1 MECEEELIR
10 NSDAANNG
18 NVERAL
24 RFPTTVT
31 EEHSKA
37 VSRHEHKGHG
47 SHPHNHRHGDRHG
60 ARQPERFDPA
70 RAALLDDPA
79 RLEYLPPE
87 RLIELL
93 DAPPSAR
100 VVDFGAGTGAIAI
113 ELARRRPDLEV
124 IALDEQPQMLDLL
137 KAKPAARELRNLK
150 AVLSGEMPL
159 ANSVERVLAIDVL
172 HELGDAALED
182 LAGILKPGG
191 LALVVDWNSE
201 TDRPVGPPRDHVYS
215 LAEARHRLEAV
226 GLRVNERQP
235 LKYHY
240 VFVAAKPSK

>member
-1 MECEEELIR
+1 M
-10 NSDAANNG
+10 
-18 NVERAL
+18 
-24 RFPTTVT
+24 
-31 EEHSKA
+31 
-37 VSRHEHKGHG
+37 SRHEHKGHG
-47 SHPHNHRHGDRHG
+47 VHQHDHRHGDRHG

-93 DAPPSAR
+93 DTPAGAR

-113 ELARRRPDLEV
+113 ELARRRPDLEI

-137 KAKPAARELRNLK
+137 KAKSAARELRNLK
-150 AVLSGEMPL
+150 PVLSGEMAL
-159 ANSVERVLAIDVL
+159 ANSAERVLAINVL
-172 HELGDAALED
+172 HELGDEALGD
-182 LAGILKPGG
+182 LAGMLKPGG

-201 TDRPVGPPRDHVYS
+201 ADRPVGPPRDHVYS
-215 LAEARHRLEAV
+215 PAEARQRLEAV

-240 VFVAAKPSK
+240 VFVAAKPSR